1 MTRQLSSALVLLAM
15 VCGSPVSL
23 WAQDVISRQIQ
34 AAGVDQLTI
43 QNVAGTISVTGG
55 NGRDVVIVAT
65 KRGDPAARDQVEVE
79 IDERGSRIEIQT
91 RSRRRRG
98 RVAVDFEI
106 QVPRQIDVSAESVSG
121 DIVLTGITGVVR
133 AETVSGGLE
142 ASELAALAQITSISG
157 DIVLTDVS
165 SQALEI
171 ESVSGS
177 LRATGVPVRRLDV
190 STVSGAVTLE
200 GVECADADLRSM
212 SGTLRYEGALVA
224 DGRYE
229 LQSHSGE
236 IALSVP
242 EGSAFDLDASSL
254 SGTIQSEL
262 PITTQ
267 GTGGRGRRTLRGRV
281 AAGGARVDLMTY
293 SGDISIEAR

>member
-1 MTRQLSSALVLLAM
+1 MTS
-15 VCGSPVSL
+15 
-23 WAQDVISRQIQ
+23 
-34 AAGVDQLTI
+34 
-43 QNVAGTISVTGG
+43 
-55 NGRDVVIVAT
+55 
-65 KRGDPAARDQVEVE
+65 
-79 IDERGSRIEIQT
+79 
-91 RSRRRRG
+91 
-98 RVAVDFEI
+98 F
-106 QVPRQIDVSAESVSG
+106 
-121 DIVLTGITGVVR
+121 
-133 AETVSGGLE
+133 
-142 ASELAALAQITSISG
+142 
-157 DIVLTDVS
+157 LTDVS

-262 PITTQ
+262 PITAQ

-293 SGDISIEAR
+293 SGDISIETR